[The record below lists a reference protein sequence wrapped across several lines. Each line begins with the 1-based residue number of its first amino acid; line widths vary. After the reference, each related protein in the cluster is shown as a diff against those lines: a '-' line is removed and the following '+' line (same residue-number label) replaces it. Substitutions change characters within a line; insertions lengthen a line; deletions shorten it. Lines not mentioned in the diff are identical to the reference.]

1 MTDND
6 TICAIATATGEAGI
20 AVLRI
25 SGPQSLAIADK
36 VFSSSDSAREAGR
49 FVHGTVHSP
58 DKPEAHI
65 DEGLL
70 LIFKAPHCNRLS
82 HVN

>member
-36 VFSSSDSAREAGR
+36 VFSSSDSASEAGR